1 MATRPGYDDCVGH
14 LRQRA
19 AIEAGLMAH
28 CVELLVD
35 GVALDDDSAPLRGLH
50 GVQLRSGTVVTV
62 TDKHGWPQ
70 TTFAMLEVRIEAAE
84 AERDAVQEEA
94 AAEIERLQLAIIDA
108 QTVASTEDVDGYD
121 SNDETEIEIN
131 ARILERTALAAI
143 KAGELQLASSARHSG
158 SGSVLPPPNSAAP
171 AHIARRETIEARER
185 GRAMARL
192 LVGTTDREVR
202 ARQHSKGLD
211 KGARRRSFTAHRSN
225 DVNDKL
231 STLLEHMEA
240 FGKRA
245 SDRTAAAAD
254 DVARA
259 SSEGG
264 AEEEEEEE
272 ETGPLSGHQ
281 AIRRASCMI
290 QTSLGTAGPVSPN
303 RVQRAMAPIAIDSTG
318 NARRESARAVAV
330 ELNHRGNRTK
340 AVPPRRASMADELTE
355 QEKEML
361 RNTNEDAA
369 SKRGAAEAEAAKAN
383 AAAKIIAAVAAAAAA
398 AARAAVLAPAAPT
411 DSATRARLI
420 GLYTA
425 VPNTPTLKGTAPTA
439 SAETDREE
447 MVAQLRAYAAGGAGA
462 KVVLSARVED
472 DAEDDE
478 EEEEGDE
485 EEEDEEEE
493 EEEEQEQEGE
503 EEEEEEEEEREEDE
517 EEDEEREDGEETEG
531 RAALGSVKSTPDV
544 SPEWSDEE
552 EEEDTEEEEE
562 EEEEEDAEERE
573 NVAKS
578 PTPSSSTFVA
588 MVEDAELPPPED
600 GAEDEQGPG
609 ARPRNVALHP
619 PPPPPRTPSFPAPLS
634 GAPPP
639 HIAAAAR
646 DGNSAEVVETSVEA
660 TARAEAEIAD
670 TMRRAEIKLAAA
682 REIEEQAKEIRAMQ
696 AREER
701 ARANA
706 SEAARRKGK
715 RTRNSFGI
723 PRKCPTVM
731 TTT

>member
-1 MATRPGYDDCVGH
+1 
-14 LRQRA
+14 
-19 AIEAGLMAH
+19 MAH

-35 GVALDDDSAPLRGLH
+35 GVALNDDSAPLRGLH
-50 GVQLRSGTVVTV
+50 GAQLRSGTVVTV

-108 QTVASTEDVDGYD
+108 QTAASTEDGDGYD
-121 SNDETEIEIN
+121 SNDETEIQIK

-202 ARQHSKGLD
+202 ARQLIKGVD
-211 KGARRRSFTAHRSN
+211 QGARRRSFTAHRSN

-245 SDRTAAAAD
+245 SDRNAAAAD

-272 ETGPLSGHQ
+272 TEPLSGHQ

-290 QTSLGTAGPVSPN
+290 QTSLGTAGPVSPD

-340 AVPPRRASMADELTE
+340 AVPPRRASMSTMADELTE

-361 RNTNEDAA
+361 RKTNEDAA

-383 AAAKIIAAVAAAAAA
+383 AAAKVIAAVAAAAAA

-411 DSATRARLI
+411 DAATRARLI

-425 VPNTPTLKGTAPTA
+425 VPN
-439 SAETDREE
+439 
-447 MVAQLRAYAAGGAGA
+447 
-462 KVVLSARVED
+462 
-472 DAEDDE
+472 
-478 EEEEGDE
+478 
-485 EEEDEEEE
+485 
-493 EEEEQEQEGE
+493 GE
-503 EEEEEEEEEREEDE
+503 
-517 EEDEEREDGEETEG
+517 
-531 RAALGSVKSTPDV
+531 
-544 SPEWSDEE
+544 
-552 EEEDTEEEEE
+552 
-562 EEEEEDAEERE
+562 
-573 NVAKS
+573 
-578 PTPSSSTFVA
+578 FYF
-588 MVEDAELPPPED
+588 
-600 GAEDEQGPG
+600 
-609 ARPRNVALHP
+609 
-619 PPPPPRTPSFPAPLS
+619 SF
-634 GAPPP
+634 
-639 HIAAAAR
+639 I
-646 DGNSAEVVETSVEA
+646 
-660 TARAEAEIAD
+660 I
-670 TMRRAEIKLAAA
+670 
-682 REIEEQAKEIRAMQ
+682 
-696 AREER
+696 
-701 ARANA
+701 
-706 SEAARRKGK
+706 
-715 RTRNSFGI
+715 
-723 PRKCPTVM
+723 
-731 TTT
+731 